1 MYTIKKHSS
10 DVFMI
15 SGIQMGTC
23 KYMYVCE
30 EAVDQI
36 CSISFHMDELKF
48 VLEVFSRFVRSLVF
62 LFQIGKFSK
71 VSLTAIHFD

>member
-1 MYTIKKHSS
+1 
-10 DVFMI
+10 
-15 SGIQMGTC
+15 
-23 KYMYVCE
+23 MYVYE

-48 VLEVFSRFVRSLVF
+48 VLEVFPRYVRSLVF

-71 VSLTAIHFD
+71 VSLIAVHFD